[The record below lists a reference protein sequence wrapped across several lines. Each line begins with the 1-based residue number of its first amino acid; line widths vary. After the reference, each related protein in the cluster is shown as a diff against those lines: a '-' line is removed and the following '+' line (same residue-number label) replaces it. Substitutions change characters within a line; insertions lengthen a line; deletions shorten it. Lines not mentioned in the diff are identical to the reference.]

1 MFHKFGKY
9 NTALCGSSL
18 LIVMAAATA
27 QAADGQVEFTGTIN
41 DNACT
46 INSESVKKAVDMGQ
60 VRIADFPNTVGAVA
74 TAGATP
80 FSISLEN
87 CSGSTLKNAS
97 IKFSGQQ
104 AGTDATVLGMTGD
117 NQVPGVG
124 IQINDARTGN
134 KLPLN
139 TASNDYVLRP
149 QSNTF
154 DFTASY
160 VRLVAD
166 TAASGETPGVR
177 GIGTGKVNA
186 LASFDVTYK

>member
-1 MFHKFGKY
+1 MFKKFGQY
-9 NTALCGSSL
+9 TALCGSSL
-18 LIVMAAATA
+18 LIAMAAATA

-104 AGTDATVLGMTGD
+104 SGTDATVLGMTGE
-117 NQVPGVG
+117 NQVSGVG

-134 KLPLN
+134 KLALN

-166 TAASGETPGVR
+166 TEASEDTPGVR

>member
-1 MFHKFGKY
+1 MFKKFGQY
-9 NTALCGSSL
+9 TALCGSSL

-104 AGTDATVLGMTGD
+104 SGTDATVLGMTGD
-117 NQVPGVG
+117 NQVSGVG

-166 TAASGETPGVR
+166 TEASGDTPGVR

>member
-1 MFHKFGKY
+1 MFQKIGKY
-9 NTALCGSSL
+9 TALCGSSL

-104 AGTDATVLGMTGD
+104 SGTDATVLGMTGD
-117 NQVPGVG
+117 NQVSGVG

-166 TAASGETPGVR
+166 TKASGDTPGVR